1 MKILRRLN
9 KIQLV
14 GLVATVP
21 LLIGGTVFAYNI
33 ATPPDS
39 KPVNDT
45 TINEQSTTPNKVD
58 RQTNDSDTIDETPQD
73 QTASESTTNTSAQSS
88 LQTPTTNTTRPTETT
103 TAAPQQTAT
112 NPTPATPTCNE
123 SMKSSY
129 TNLYNSKVNAENA
142 SWSNQINAWN
152 DYAAGHG
159 MAFSGYTQSM
169 INDNKPAHDARL
181 AQLQTQYYQNL
192 VSINC
197 TP

>member
-103 TAAPQQTAT
+103 TTAPQQTAT

-123 SMKSSY
+123 SMKLSY
-129 TNLYNSKVNAENA
+129 TNLYNSNVSAENA
-142 SWSNQINAWN
+142 SWNNQIAAWQV
-152 DYAAGHG
+152 DAQRRGLG
-159 MAFSGYTQSM
+159 FSGYVQGM

-192 VSINC
+192 ASINC
-197 TP
+197 NT

>member
-1 MKILRRLN
+1 MKIIRKLN
-9 KIQLV
+9 KLQLA
-14 GLVATVP
+14 GLLATVP
-21 LLIGGTVFAYNI
+21 LIIGGAVFAYNI
-33 ATPPDS
+33 ATPSNP
-39 KPVNDT
+39 KPVNNIT
-45 TINEQSTTPNKVD
+45 MNEQSTTSNKVD
-58 RQTNDSDTIDETPQD
+58 VQTNDSDKADETPQD
-73 QTASESTTNTSAQSS
+73 QTASESTANTSAQSNPH
-88 LQTPTTNTTRPTETT
+88 TPTTNTTRPTETT
-103 TAAPQQTAT
+103 TTAPQQTAT
-112 NPTPATPTCNE
+112 NPTPATPTRNE
-123 SMKSSY
+123 PMKSSY
-129 TNLYNSKVNAENA
+129 TNLYNSKVNEENA